1 MKIKLFTLLFL
12 LFGLQACTSSQSV
25 KREPIAPPVSKD
37 FDLKGH
43 LTPKDTLDDVVKKQ
57 AESAPIPSLVG
68 VQAINVNPD
77 TGEVKRLYSVS
88 AIQVPVADLLYH
100 LSVDAKMQLDLSNDV
115 TGLVTINAVKQPLK
129 AILQRVTQQV
139 GAVYDL
145 KDGMI
150 SIRADLPYWHTYK
163 VNYVNVSKQVRD
175 STVMKMSVGDI
186 GNGTNTNNAQVSEFK
201 MNVTSDNDFW
211 GTLVNN
217 ITSMAQLGAEVTKS
231 VHIQNGSNNSQSQRL
246 STNNSAANTSANTS
260 GANTSSRMD
269 IQLKAPA
276 NVVVNKEA
284 GLVSVYTTRA
294 RHRKIAHY
302 LDGVVHRTSKQ
313 VLIEATV
320 VEVELNDQ
328 YQAGVD
334 WSAVAGNNTASQTTI
349 GTNFIA
355 PNPVQAL
362 TLNLGSGAFNLRM
375 LQQFGKTKVLS
386 SPKIMAMNN
395 QSAMLK
401 VVKNQVYFTV
411 ESNTTLTSSGPGSTT
426 FTTTVHT
433 VPVGFMMNMTPFI
446 SDDGKIS
453 INIRPTL
460 SRIVD
465 YVNDPNPNLA
475 NASVTSKIPV
485 VQEREMD
492 SVLKL
497 RNKQTAIIGGLIQ
510 DTHDNQRQ
518 GVPFLS
524 AIPWVGDLFTYRDDT
539 VKKTELIIFIRP
551 IIIDNPD
558 IDNGDLKS
566 VRNFLRTKKN

>member
-1 MKIKLFTLLFL
+1 MKIKLFTLLVL
-12 LFGLQACTSSQSV
+12 LFGLHACSTSQSV
-25 KREPIAPPVSKD
+25 KREPVAPPVSKD

-43 LTPKDTLDDVVKKQ
+43 LTTKKTLKDVAEKQ
-57 AESAPIPSLVG
+57 SEEAPIPNVVG

-88 AIQVPVADLLYH
+88 AVKVPVEDLLYN
-100 LSVDAKMQLDLSNDV
+100 LSVDAKMQLDLSKDV
-115 TGLVTINAVKQPLK
+115 KGVVTINAINQPLK
-129 AILQRVTQQV
+129 AILQRVTEQV

-150 SIRADLPYWHTYK
+150 SIRADTPYWHTYQ
-163 VNYVNVSKQVRD
+163 VDYVNVSKQVKD

-186 GNGTNTNNAQVSEFK
+186 GDGNTNRGAQASEFK
-201 MNVTSDNDFW
+201 MNVSSDNDFW

-217 ITSMAQLGAEVTKS
+217 ISSMAQLGPEVTKN
-231 VHIQNGSNNSQSQRL
+231 VTVRNHDLLSQS
-246 STNNSAANTSANTS
+246 SNDNNALNKAASNKDTTAS
-260 GANTSSRMD
+260 
-269 IQLKAPA
+269 IQIKQPS

-284 GLVSVYTTRA
+284 GLISVYTTRA
-294 RHRKIAHY
+294 RQRKIVHY

-334 WSAVAGNNTASQTTI
+334 WSAVSGNNTASQSLL
-349 GTNFIA
+349 G
-355 PNPVQAL
+355 
-362 TLNLGSGAFNLRM
+362 LNLSKSPYFNVSLSNGTFNLKM

-401 VVKNQVYFTV
+401 VVNNQVYFTV
-411 ESNTTLTSSGPGSTT
+411 DVNREAGTTTNPATT
-426 FTTTVHT
+426 TIQTTVHT

-465 YVNDPNPNLA
+465 YVNDPNPDLA
-475 NASVTSKIPV
+475 AQNITSQIPV

-497 RNKQTAIIGGLIQ
+497 RNRQTAIIGGLIQ
-510 DTHDNQRQ
+510 DTHDNQKQ

-524 AIPWVGDLFTYRDDT
+524 AIPWLGDLFTYRDDT

-551 IIIDNPD
+551 IIVDNPD

-566 VRNFLRTKKN
+566 VRKFLKTKTN

>member
-1 MKIKLFTLLFL
+1 MKIKLFALLFL
-12 LFGLQACTSSQSV
+12 LLGLQACTTSQSV
-25 KREPIAPPVSKD
+25 KREPLAPPVSKD

-43 LTPKDTLDDVVKKQ
+43 LTSKDTLNDVSQKQ

-88 AIQVPVADLLYH
+88 AVKVPVADLLYN
-100 LSVDAKMQLDLSNDV
+100 LSVDAKMQLDLASDV
-115 TGLVTINAVKQPLK
+115 TGVVTINAFNQPLK

-150 SIRADLPYWHTYK
+150 SIRADLPYWHTYQ
-163 VNYVNVSKQVRD
+163 VDYVNVSKQVQD
-175 STVMKMSVGDI
+175 STVMKMSVGEI
-186 GNGTNTNNAQVSEFK
+186 GDSSNTNNAQASEFK
-201 MNVTSDNDFW
+201 MNVTSDNNFW
-211 GTLVNN
+211 GSLVNN
-217 ITSMAQLGAEVTKS
+217 ITSMAQLGPEVTKN
-231 VHIQNGSNNSQSQRL
+231 VHVQNSNHNSQSQKL
-246 STNNSAANTSANTS
+246 ATNSGTVSTS
-260 GANTSSRMD
+260 GTNTGSRMD
-269 IQLKAPA
+269 IQIKAPA

-284 GLVSVYTTRA
+284 GLVSVYTTRV
-294 RHRKIAHY
+294 RQRKIAHY

-349 GTNFIA
+349 GTNFVA

-362 TLNLGSGAFNLRM
+362 TLSLGSGAFNLRM
-375 LQQFGKTKVLS
+375 LQRFGKTKVLS

-401 VVKNQVYFTV
+401 VVNNQVYFTV
-411 ESNTTLTSSGPGSTT
+411 DVNRESGTTTNPATT
-426 FTTTVHT
+426 TIQTTVHT

-465 YVNDPNPNLA
+465 YVNDPNPDLA
-475 NASVTSKIPV
+475 AQNITSRIPV

-524 AIPWVGDLFTYRDDT
+524 AIPWVGDLFTYRDDA

-551 IIIDNPD
+551 IIINNPD